1 MIFGG
6 GFDSEFLWAYM
17 KDIEGLEV
25 VGGNEVRYIV
35 GVWELDAGLLNFEVE
50 VTLFSCAWLKCCFFK
65 GFFPN

>member
-1 MIFGG
+1 
-6 GFDSEFLWAYM
+6 M

-50 VTLFSCAWLKCCFFK
+50 VTLFSCVWLKCCFFG